1 MIKVESGV
9 NMYLKEI
16 VTNGFKSF
24 ADKMEIKLDDE
35 VTCIVGPNG
44 SGKSNIVDAIRWV
57 LGEQSVKNLR
67 GDGGMS
73 DVIFAGS
80 ASRKAK
86 NVASVELIF
95 DNSDH
100 YLKVDFS
107 EVSVKRRVFRSGENE
122 YFINNNKCRLKDI
135 VNLFLDSG
143 VGKES
148 FNIISQG
155 EVSKIIS
162 ESNDDRRIVFEEAAG
177 ILKYKKR
184 KEEALRKLDKTND
197 AMTRVED
204 IINELEVQVTP
215 LKEQSEKAIKYKET
229 KEALEKLE
237 IALISYDIYNLVSEE
252 EILKKE
258 KENNE
263 EEILNLESI
272 SNADNGECLKKKMA
286 LETLEKDLEFTQK
299 ELLKKTEEVGD
310 LSVQLNILKEQ
321 RKNKNVSIK
330 EQEIRNLYE
339 EKANINKS
347 IDVLEEEINNA
358 NTNISNMTEEI
369 NSNKSNLKGLKLTLK
384 NYDQTYSKQDR
395 DILNYKHKIDLLKLE
410 EERGNN
416 LPLGVRKILDSKKL
430 NGIYDIIGNVL
441 KTKEDYIRCLDIAIS
456 SSKNFII
463 VKDETSAKEA
473 ISYLKNNNLGR
484 ATFFPINVIKRRY
497 IDNNTQ
503 SILKDMPGYIG
514 VLADLVTTNDEYKN
528 IIYNQLGLVLVADD
542 IDSALKISKKIER
555 KYKVITLA
563 GDVINVGGSLSG
575 GASYKSRSSIMINQE
590 IINYT
595 NIVNSLE
602 ENNKKV
608 LTDSNKTKE
617 DIRKLEDKIYLKE
630 KELRFLLEE
639 TTQKNNILL
648 SSKEKITNIKNN
660 INNLESNDTILDS
673 KEEELINRFYE
684 SSSYKEKLEFKI
696 TALKKDIKKLKEEIE
711 DVEEHTKYKNNMIR
725 KNEDRKNNLE
735 INLNRIDVKLDT
747 LFDTLS
753 NEYSITYEK
762 ARKDYPLELD
772 EKEARTKVNNYK
784 ANIKSL
790 GMVNLAAIEEYERV
804 NTRYMFLLHQKED
817 LEKAVYTLLEIMRE
831 MDEVMK
837 EEFLKTFELIRK
849 EFKNVFKALFHGGEA
864 DLKLTDDNILTTGI
878 EITACPPG
886 KKLTTIS
893 LLSGGEKTLTAIS
906 LLFAIINVRTVP
918 FCVFDEVEAALDE
931 ANVIEFGKY
940 LANYK
945 NKTQFLIITHKK
957 KTMEY
962 ADTLYGITM
971 QESGVSKLV
980 SVKLIN
986 NEELI

>member
-1 MIKVESGV
+1 
-9 NMYLKEI
+9 MYLKEI

-80 ASRKAK
+80 ESRKSK

-100 YLKVDFS
+100 YLKIDYS
-107 EVSVKRRVFRSGENE
+107 EVSIKRRVYRSGENE
-122 YFINNNKCRLKDI
+122 YFINNNKARLKDI

-162 ESNDDRRIVFEEAAG
+162 ESTDDRRVVFEEAAG

-197 AMTRVED
+197 ALDRVED
-204 IINELEVQVTP
+204 IIKELEVQVEP
-215 LKEQSEKAIKYKET
+215 LKEQSEKAKEYKT
-229 KEALEKLE
+229 LKEELENLE
-237 IALISYDIYNLVSEE
+237 IALIAYDIYNLSTNE

-258 KENNE
+258 KDELDK
-263 EEILNLESI
+263 EIIDLESTVNKD
-272 SNADNGECLKKKMA
+272 SGVSLKNKTD
-286 LETLEKDLEFTQK
+286 LFNLEKDLEFTQK
-299 ELLKKTEEVGD
+299 ELLNKTEEIGKIN
-310 LSVQLNILKEQ
+310 LQLNILKEQ
-321 RKNKNVSIK
+321 RKNKSTTK
-330 EQEIRNLYE
+330 QEE
-339 EKANINKS
+339 ELRTL
-347 IDVLEEEINNA
+347 IDEKGKISKDISVLEDEISIINQD
-358 NTNISNMTEEI
+358 ISNMNEGI
-369 NSNKSNLKGLKLTLK
+369 NSSKNNLKGLKLTLK
-384 NYDQTYSKQDR
+384 NYEQTQSKQDR
-395 DILNYKHKIDLLKLE
+395 DILTNKHKVELLRLE
-410 EERGNN
+410 AERGNN
-416 LPLGVRKILDSKKL
+416 LPNAIKKVL
-430 NGIYDIIGNVL
+430 EEDKLQGIYDIIGNVI
-441 KTKEDYIRCLDIAIS
+441 KTKDEYVRCLDVAIS
-456 SSKNFII
+456 SSKNFVI
-463 VKDETSAKEA
+463 VKDEESAKEA
-473 ISYLKNNNLGR
+473 IRYLKNNNLGR
-484 ATFFPINVIKRRY
+484 ATFFPVNVIKRRY
-497 IDNNTQ
+497 VDENTL
-503 SILKDMPGYIG
+503 SLLKTMDGYKG
-514 VLADLVTTNDEYKN
+514 VLADLVTTDKEYKN
-528 IIYNQLGLVLVADD
+528 IVYNQFGLVLVAEDMD
-542 IDSALKISKKIER
+542 TALRISRKIDR
-555 KYKVITLA
+555 RYKVITLA
-563 GDVINVGGSLSG
+563 GDVINVGGSMTG
-575 GASYKSRSSIMINQE
+575 GANYKGRSSVMINQE
-590 IINYT
+590 ITNYINIIT
-595 NIVNSLE
+595 SLE
-602 ENNKKV
+602 ESNKKIS
-608 LTDSNKTKE
+608 LDINATKE

-630 KELRFLLEE
+630 KDLKLLIDDV
-639 TTQKNNILL
+639 TNKNHVLISNKDTLDSISDNIDNL
-648 SSKEKITNIKNN
+648 SS
-660 INNLESNDTILDS
+660 NDNTLDT
-673 KEEELINRFYE
+673 KEEELVNRFYDL
-684 SSSYKEKLEFKI
+684 SSFKEKLELKI
-696 TALKKDIKKLKEEIE
+696 TTLKKDIKLLKDKIEE
-711 DVEEHTKYKNNMIR
+711 DEEKSKYKNNLIR
-725 KNEDRKNNLE
+725 KTEEKRNSLDLKLKE
-735 INLNRIDVKLDT
+735 IDVKLDN
-747 LFDTLS
+747 LLNTLS
-753 NEYSITYEK
+753 SEYSITYEK
-762 ARKDYPLELD
+762 ARKDYELD
-772 EKEARTKVNNYK
+772 VEERDARSKVSNYK
-784 ANIKSL
+784 ARIKSL
-790 GMVNLAAIEEYERV
+790 GMVNLAAIDEYERV

-817 LEKAVYTLLEIMRE
+817 LSKAIATLLEIMNE

-849 EFKNVFKALFHGGEA
+849 EYKDVFSALFHGGEA
-864 DLKLTDDNILTTGI
+864 DLKLTSDDILTTGI
-878 EITACPPG
+878 EIVACPPG

-931 ANVIEFGKY
+931 ANVMEFGKY

-980 SVKLIN
+980 SVKLTN

>member
-1 MIKVESGV
+1 
-9 NMYLKEI
+9 MYLKEI

-100 YLKVDFS
+100 YLKVDYS
-107 EVSVKRRVFRSGENE
+107 EVSIKRRVYRSGENE

-162 ESNDDRRIVFEEAAG
+162 ESNDDRRVVFEEAAG

-197 AMTRVED
+197 ALDRVED
-204 IINELEVQVTP
+204 IIKELEAQVEP
-215 LKEQSEKAIKYKET
+215 LKEQSEKAREYKT
-229 KEALEKLE
+229 LKEELEKLE
-237 IALISYDIYNLVSEE
+237 IALIAYDIYNLSTNE

-258 KENNE
+258 KDELDK
-263 EEILNLESI
+263 EIINLESTVNKD
-272 SNADNGECLKKKMA
+272 SGVSLKKKTD
-286 LETLEKDLEFTQK
+286 LFNLEKDLEFTQK
-299 ELLKKTEEVGD
+299 ELLNKTEEIGK
-310 LSVQLNILKEQ
+310 LNVQLNILKEQ
-321 RKNKNVSIK
+321 RKNKDLSK
-330 EQEIRNLYE
+330 GE
-339 EKANINKS
+339 EELRTL
-347 IDVLEEEINNA
+347 IDEKGKISKDISVLEDEINIINQDI
-358 NTNISNMTEEI
+358 TNMNEDI
-369 NSNKSNLKGLKLTLK
+369 NSSKNNLKGLKLTLK
-384 NYDQTYSKQDR
+384 NYEQTLGKQDR
-395 DILNYKHKIDLLKLE
+395 DILTNKHKVELLRLE
-410 EERGNN
+410 AERGNN
-416 LPLGVRKILDSKKL
+416 LPNAIKKILENDNL
-430 NGIYDIIGNVL
+430 QGIYDIIGNVI
-441 KTKEDYIRCLDIAIS
+441 KTKDEYVRCLDVAIS
-456 SSKNFII
+456 SSKNFVI
-463 VKDETSAKEA
+463 VKDEDSAKEA
-473 ISYLKNNNLGR
+473 IRYLKNNNLGR

-497 IDNNTQ
+497 IDENTL
-503 SILKDMPGYIG
+503 SVLKTIEGYIG
-514 VLADLVTTNDEYKN
+514 ILADLVTTDKEYKN
-528 IIYNQLGLVLVADD
+528 IIYNQLGLVIIAEDLDA
-542 IDSALKISKKIER
+542 ALRISKKIDR
-555 KYKVITLA
+555 RYKVITLA
-563 GDVINVGGSLSG
+563 GDVINVGGSLTG
-575 GASYKSRSSIMINQE
+575 GANYKGRSSVMINQE
-590 IINYT
+590 ITNYIN
-595 NIVNSLE
+595 IINSLE
-602 ENNKKV
+602 ESNKKI
-608 LTDSNKTKE
+608 TIDINDTKE

-630 KELRFLLEE
+630 KDLKLLIDDV
-639 TTQKNNILL
+639 TNKKHSLINNKDIL
-648 SSKEKITNIKNN
+648 NN
-660 INNLESNDTILDS
+660 INDNIDNLSSNDNALDTKEEKLVTRFYDLES
-673 KEEELINRFYE
+673 F
-684 SSSYKEKLEFKI
+684 KEKLELKI
-696 TALKKDIKKLKEEIE
+696 NNLKKDIKVLKQEIEEDEEKSKYNSNLIRKTEERRNSLELNLKE
-711 DVEEHTKYKNNMIR
+711 
-725 KNEDRKNNLE
+725 
-735 INLNRIDVKLDT
+735 IDVKLDN
-747 LFDTLS
+747 LLNNLS
-753 NEYSITYEK
+753 SEYSITYEK
-762 ARKDYPLELD
+762 ARKDYELELE
-772 EKEARTKVNNYK
+772 EKDARSKVSNYK
-784 ANIKSL
+784 AKIKSL
-790 GMVNLAAIEEYERV
+790 GMVNLAAIDEYERV

-817 LEKAVYTLLEIMRE
+817 LTKAIATLLEIMNE

-837 EEFLKTFELIRK
+837 EEFLKTFELIKK
-849 EFKNVFKALFHGGEA
+849 EFKEVFRALFHGGEA
-864 DLKLTDDNILTTGI
+864 DLKLTSDDVLTTGI
-878 EITACPPG
+878 EIVSCPPG

-931 ANVIEFGKY
+931 ANVMEFGKY
-940 LANYK
+940 LSNYK

-980 SVKLIN
+980 SVKLAN
-986 NEELI
+986 NEELL